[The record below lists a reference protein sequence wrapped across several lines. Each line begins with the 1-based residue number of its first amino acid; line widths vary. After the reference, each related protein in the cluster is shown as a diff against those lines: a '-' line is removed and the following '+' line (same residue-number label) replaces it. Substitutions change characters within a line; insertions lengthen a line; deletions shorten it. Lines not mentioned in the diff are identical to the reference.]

1 MATDI
6 CLRSSTHN
14 NNSFSHRR
22 SSNGI
27 TIMSSTGARRSFFGS
42 VKDKISRKPS
52 IKSIT
57 STEANT
63 PTIPGAMTATNNP
76 QPTTPA
82 ASTNNNP
89 FSNPSPATRRPRNE
103 PPPPYSEATSA
114 SAITPTISIQ
124 GPTIARAASPAP
136 SAASAISVASLST
149 PEDPYAFLSQFDTV
163 FLIDDSGSMAG
174 RSWREVKEALRAI
187 TPICT
192 AHDND
197 GIDVYFLNARNIS
210 HTDGG
215 YTSITST
222 AQVED
227 LFSRVRPYG
236 GTPTGT
242 RINQILKPYLRTY
255 ERKIAATGDPDN
267 SGVKPVNM
275 IVITDGVPTDDPES
289 VIISVAKKL
298 DKLEAPPHQVG
309 IQFFQVGTEPGAR
322 EALMELDD
330 GLAAVGGGVRD
341 IVDTVTWNGRDSGSH
356 VLSAEAILKVVLGAV
371 VKRLDRRRA
380 SGESRRVGHLAP

>member
-1 MATDI
+1 
-6 CLRSSTHN
+6 
-14 NNSFSHRR
+14 
-22 SSNGI
+22 
-27 TIMSSTGARRSFFGS
+27 MSSTGPRRSFFGS

-52 IKSIT
+52 IKFIT
-57 STEANT
+57 STAANT
-63 PTIPGAMTATNNP
+63 PTIPAMANN
-76 QPTTPA
+76 QPPTPA
-82 ASTNNNP
+82 SPTNP
-89 FSNPSPATRRPRNE
+89 FSNPSPATRRPSHE
-103 PPPPYSEATSA
+103 PPPPYSEATST
-114 SAITPTISIQ
+114 SATAPTISIQ
-124 GPTIARAASPAP
+124 GPAPTPARAASPAP
-136 SAASAISVASLST
+136 SAAFSIASLST

-192 AHDND
+192 AHDSD
-197 GIDVYFLNARNIS
+197 GIDVYFLNARNTA
-210 HTDGG
+210 HADGG
-215 YTSITST
+215 FTAITST

-227 LFSRVRPYG
+227 LFGRVRPYG

-255 ERKIAATGDPDN
+255 EKKIAATGDPDN

-341 IVDTVTWNGRDSGSH
+341 IVDTVTWDGRNTGSH